1 MVTSHLS
8 TQSRYLTTTTTTT
21 TTTTAEKNPMTGKT
35 MIIQE

>member
-8 TQSRYLTTTTTTT
+8 TQSRYLTT

>member
-8 TQSRYLTTTTTTT
+8 TQSRYLTTTTTT

>member
-8 TQSRYLTTTTTTT
+8 TQSRYLTTTTT